1 MYSKIKELCR
11 LNNISVNQ
19 LETELEFSRGSIYK
33 WDVNIPS
40 IEKVKTVA
48 DYFGVTIDYLYS
60 ASRKGGKNENNDR
73 N

>member
-1 MYSKIKELCR
+1 MYSKVKELCR

-33 WDVNIPS
+33 WDVNIPI

-60 ASRKGGKNENNDR
+60 DSRNGGKNENNDR

>member
-11 LNNISVNQ
+11 SNNISVNQ

-60 ASRKGGKNENNDR
+60 DSRNGGKNENNDR

>member
-60 ASRKGGKNENNDR
+60 DSRNGGKNENNDR